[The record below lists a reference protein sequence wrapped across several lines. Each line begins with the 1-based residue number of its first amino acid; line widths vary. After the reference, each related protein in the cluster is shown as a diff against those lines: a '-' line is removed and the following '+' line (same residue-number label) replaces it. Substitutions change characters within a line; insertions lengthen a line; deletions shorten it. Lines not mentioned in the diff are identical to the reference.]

1 MQTPPFSPPIATAE
15 RVYSVSQLKLY
26 ELCPKRYQFQHIDRI
41 KTETQH
47 IESYVGCRVHEALE
61 HLHKLL
67 DAGQLPS
74 ISDLLGYYWRRWE
87 ILWNNQIEMSQ
98 SPNGREWH
106 RRFGEKCLRRYYT
119 YFYPFHTP
127 DIALIGLEWKFQI
140 TLQGEQGMYRMRG
153 QLDRLSRHTDGT
165 YIIHDYKTAKYV
177 PSYRKLQSDIQ
188 PGVYQLA
195 VQHTFPDAH
204 HIEVLWFYLASQR
217 ELNPTLPQQ
226 AVAALER
233 SLIQRIEEIEVCTEF
248 VPRLSPAC
256 RFCDYKQH
264 CPAYQEQRFSQGA
277 ERRRYLPTEWGD

>member
-1 MQTPPFSPPIATAE
+1 MQTPPFSPSLATAE

-47 IESYVGCRVHEALE
+47 IESYVGCRVHDALE

-74 ISDLLGYYWRRWE
+74 ISDLLGYYWRQWE
-87 ILWNNQIEMSQ
+87 LLWSNQIEMSQ

-127 DIALIGLEWKFQI
+127 EIALIGLEWKFQI
-140 TLQGEQGMYRMRG
+140 TLQGEQRIYRMRG
-153 QLDRLSRHTDGT
+153 KLDRLSRHIDGT

-177 PSYRKLQSDIQ
+177 PSYHKLQSDIQ

-195 VQHTFPDAH
+195 VQHTFVDAH

-217 ELNPTLPQQ
+217 ELNPTLPQH
-226 AVAALER
+226 ALAALER
-233 SLIQRIEEIEVCTEF
+233 SLIQRIEEIEACTEF

-277 ERRRYLPTEWGD
+277 ERRRYLPTDWGD